1 MLVLKQNMVTK
12 GIGLFIIYTNI
23 IQIVLLIFGLSIKS
37 R

>member
-23 IQIVLLIFGLSIKS
+23 IQIV
-37 R
+37 